1 MQSSCHMRLCYLF
14 SGPFSFLLFPA
25 RPPPIPRFKHG
36 TWPAPRDYTSQPQR
50 CCAHWVDWPWPM
62 RVRATFS
69 GKGDLCPPS
78 LVQRGVITNAAAS
91 VDAEKEAGLPE
102 LPRGLGAAGIST
114 LT

>member
-1 MQSSCHMRLCYLF
+1 
-14 SGPFSFLLFPA
+14 
-25 RPPPIPRFKHG
+25 
-36 TWPAPRDYTSQPQR
+36 
-50 CCAHWVDWPWPM
+50 M